1 MTMSSLVTRN
11 FEDYNCY
18 FVVKYGN
25 AVFAEGTVVK
35 RDIVMNNS
43 ILVCDINDRLLNEW
57 LMDYD
62 LYPVNP
68 RNVGGMKWPFFEEK
82 YHKIAEDFMSEN

>member
-1 MTMSSLVTRN
+1 MTSLVARN

-43 ILVCDINDRLLNEW
+43 ILVCDVNDRLRNEW
-57 LMDYD
+57 VMDYD

-68 RNVGGMKWPFFEEK
+68 RNVGGMILFVKTKKWLEFFCFILGIK
-82 YHKIAEDFMSEN
+82 MY